1 MPTFQIT
8 VPFHGSNLTIVDHNG
23 EPYTPMKSIVEG
35 MGMDWS
41 TQARKLR
48 STPERWGVVMM
59 TIPSI
64 DAHNSVTCIPL
75 RKLFGWLQTLQPNRI
90 REDIRD
96 KVIQYQNECDDVLW
110 KHWTKQNTPNEIMP
124 VMPPS
129 SMRVLM
135 SMEKGHV
142 VSMEPI
148 PEDCVV
154 FRTEDIPKLLKEPG
168 YFTVQQ
174 LKNVADTALSQL
186 AMFAEHAVV
195 MRR

>member
-1 MPTFQIT
+1 MPNQIKI
-8 VPFHGSNLTIVDHNG
+8 PFHGSNLFIIDHNG
-23 EPYTPMKSIVEG
+23 EPYTPMKPIVEG
-35 MGMDWS
+35 MGMSWQGQHEKIKS
-41 TQARKLR
+41 N
-48 STPERWGVVMM
+48 PERSSVDRNNAM
-59 TIPSI
+59 T
-64 DAHNSVTCIPL
+64 CLLL
-75 RKLFGWLQTLQPNRI
+75 RKLFGWLQTLQPNRV

-129 SMRVLM
+129 SMRILM

-186 AMFAEHAVV
+186 AMCAEQA
-195 MRR
+195 MLLRR

>member
-1 MPTFQIT
+1 MPSQIT
-8 VPFHGSNLTIVDHNG
+8 VPFHGSNLFVVEHNG
-23 EPYTPMKSIVEG
+23 EPYTPLRPIVEG
-35 MGMDWS
+35 MGMEWS
-41 TQARKLR
+41 YQSRKLGSNR
-48 STPERWGVVMM
+48 QRWGVAVIA
-59 TIPSI
+59 TVAQ
-64 DAHNSVTCIPL
+64 DNKTRETLCIPL

-129 SMRVLM
+129 SMRILM

-142 VSMEPI
+142 VSMQPV
-148 PEDCVV
+148 PEDSVV

-186 AMFAEHAVV
+186 AMCAEQA
-195 MRR
+195 MLLRR